1 MDSGKL
7 PPIAATTTAA
17 TTADDDA
24 AAAER
29 KIILPGV
36 DDICPAS
43 DSDGRKVSIDARINS
58 NQLQRGGQSLS
69 RDDASSGRAMS
80 NNYTSQSAMTKWTSG
95 YGTYTIYNAQEGAS
109 IGSQVSSG
117 FQSHQHHHHQQQQQ
131 QQQQQ
136 QWQYGG
142 SFSGMSG
149 YLPSQS
155 QPRGQPWP
163 LGASGASNSES
174 GLSQR
179 SGLSD
184 PTNSNTA
191 GGSIRSSAQFNS
203 NTSSGGS
210 AKSLNQVP
218 LQQQQQQQGF
228 IVYPNPGNQPVQH
241 SHQQIHRPH
250 PIQHGYVPAARAPMQ
265 NPQHHPHHHHHHQ
278 HQYSLQQQHHQYQQ
292 QMFTQ
297 SPLDHGVNASEPTN
311 INSAQMGR
319 SQQHMERQQHQQQ
332 QQHSRYQD
340 SSSLSSMLSNRRTR
354 ENLPKHVT
362 QALKSWLFNNQQNPY
377 PKESQ
382 KRDLCKQLGL
392 TPTQLNNWFINA
404 RRRYLKKS
412 TADQQSSSQD
422 QGSRSSYETMPEAD
436 ASASDSYNASPSDVQ
451 SPLKASLNDNG
462 GAEMVYPSSDGQ
474 DTAAEDE
481 SSVEDTAGQVEQ
493 TSSSESVSGSAQ
505 NSMSGNEWQQ
515 QLQESQ
521 QKVPQ
526 TQQGDQRVA
535 VKQSQAQVENADT
548 TDSNEAHNERQSH
561 LDLILVAATLSNQM
575 HKFDQPN

>member
-17 TTADDDA
+17 IATTTADDA

-29 KIILPGV
+29 KITLPGV
-36 DDICPAS
+36 DDICPAN
-43 DSDGRKVSIDARINS
+43 DSDGRKVLIDARINS

-80 NNYTSQSAMTKWTSG
+80 NNYTGHSAMTKWTSG
-95 YGTYTIYNAQEGAS
+95 YGSYTIYNAQEGAS
-109 IGSQVSSG
+109 IGSQASSG
-117 FQSHQHHHHQQQQQ
+117 LNNHQHHHQHQHQQQQY
-131 QQQQQ
+131 

-142 SFSGMSG
+142 GFSGVSG

-155 QPRGQPWP
+155 QSRGQSWP
-163 LGASGASNSES
+163 LSASGASNSES

-184 PTNSNTA
+184 PTNSNNA
-191 GGSIRSSAQFNS
+191 GGSIRSSGQFNS

-218 LQQQQQQQGF
+218 QQQQGF

-241 SHQQIHRPH
+241 SHQQLHHPH
-250 PIQHGYVPAARAPMQ
+250 PIQHGNVPAVRAPMQ
-265 NPQHHPHHHHHHQ
+265 IPQHHPHHHHHQ
-278 HQYSLQQQHHQYQQ
+278 HQYQLQQQHHQYQQ
-292 QMFTQ
+292 QIFTKSL
-297 SPLDHGVNASEPTN
+297 SPLDHGANAGETTY
-311 INSAQMGR
+311 INSAQMSR
-319 SQQHMERQQHQQQ
+319 SQQQMERQQHQQQ
-332 QQHSRYQD
+332 QLHSRYQD

-382 KRDLCKQLGL
+382 KRELCKQLGL

-481 SSVEDTAGQVEQ
+481 SSVEDAAIQVEQ
-493 TSSSESVSGSAQ
+493 SSPSKSVSGSAQ
-505 NSMSGNEWQQ
+505 NSMTGNEWQY
-515 QLQESQ
+515 QLQQSQ
-521 QKVPQ
+521 QNVPQ
-526 TQQGDQRVA
+526 SQQGDQRVA
-535 VKQSQAQVENADT
+535 VKQSQAQVVNADT
-548 TDSNEAHNERQSH
+548 ADSNEAHNERQSH

-575 HKFDQPN
+575 HNFDQPN